1 MPARSEEERKKR
13 RGDKKK
19 PGTKRRDCSVVAADD
34 TNTGVRESKKGQIQ
48 TKSFYVRINKSA
60 QC

>member
-13 RGDKKK
+13 RGDKKNQGRNGEIV
-19 PGTKRRDCSVVAADD
+19 PSLPQTIPIR
-34 TNTGVRESKKGQIQ
+34 GVRESKKGQIQ